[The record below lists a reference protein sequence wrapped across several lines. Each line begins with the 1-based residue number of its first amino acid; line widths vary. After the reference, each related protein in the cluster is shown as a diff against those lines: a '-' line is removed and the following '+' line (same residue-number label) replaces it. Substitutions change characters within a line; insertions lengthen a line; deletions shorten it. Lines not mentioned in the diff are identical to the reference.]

1 MKKVIIPALSVFFL
15 LSACNQ
21 KPAETTSSS
30 TAVAARAELSPE
42 NVTDVT
48 WKNGILLKKDEL
60 NGFFIKGD
68 AASAAPAIGSHL
80 TFAKSGERTVTE
92 VVINAPYV
100 NIYVDKPLDPV
111 GDGFPNKVKQ

>member
-1 MKKVIIPALSVFFL
+1 MKKVLIPALTVLFL

-21 KPAETTSSS
+21 KPADS
-30 TAVAARAELSPE
+30 TAPAAAGVARAELAPE

-48 WKNGILLKKDEL
+48 WKNGILIKKDEL

-68 AASAAPAIGSHL
+68 AAVAAPAIGSRL
-80 TFAKSGERTVTE
+80 TFAKSGERTVTQ
-92 VVINAPYV
+92 VVVNAPYI